1 MVDLSTDDTQITMG
15 APLTPS
21 TRTDTPVAPAA
32 PQDTVHLTPYAL
44 LCIGLLI
51 ALGFS
56 LGCSEFIVIGI
67 QPEIARDFGVPLS
80 QAGMLM
86 SAFSITYA
94 IATPVLALS
103 TGRIPRRTLLIG
115 YSILFCAGNSAA
127 VLATSFEMLLAARVL
142 IGLVSGALLAIGATY
157 IPELAGMKRIS
168 ICISLVYAAFSIAMV
183 ISTSAGK
190 FIAATWEWHYAVIGT
205 LVMSLVVCAAL
216 ILVLPRT
223 GATDIPATAREQMP
237 LLRDPRI
244 IAGTAI
250 FMFGV
255 GSIYVFYGY
264 VTPYLENILG
274 MGTLEASGALMAYG
288 GMCFASNLLSGWCD
302 ARFGVKTMLVS
313 FPIQAALL
321 FGLWAVGPAM
331 PWALVIILGIA
342 LTMYVVSTPCISLF
356 MTTAAMS
363 TRRRSRWR
371 ARWSPRRSTWAS
383 PSAPPWAAR
392 SSPGP
397 ACRMWAW
404 WARHSRSSRGRS
416 RRLPYASQPNDGKRL
431 GCGGRPSSGDLD
443 SSEGPSY
450 TIPGYSGCA
459 SRRVSTRLR
468 THMRSLASCGA
479 NTTRA
484 IRPPIS

>member
-1 MVDLSTDDTQITMG
+1 MVNLNTDDAQITMG
-15 APLTPS
+15 APVTPS

-86 SAFSITYA
+86 SVFSITYA

-313 FPIQAALL
+313 FPIQAVLL

-331 PWALVIILGIA
+331 PWALAIILGIA

-356 MTTAAMS
+356 MTTAADEYPQAL
-363 TRRRSRWR
+363 T
-371 ARWSPRRSTWAS
+371 
-383 PSAPPWAAR
+383 
-392 SSPGP
+392 
-397 ACRMWAW
+397 
-404 WARHSRSSRGRS
+404 
-416 RRLPYASQPNDGKRL
+416 
-431 GCGGRPSSGDLD
+431 
-443 SSEGPSY
+443 
-450 TIPGYSGCA
+450 
-459 SRRVSTRLR
+459 
-468 THMRSLASCGA
+468 LASSLEPTAFNVGIAFGTAVGGVVISGPGMPYVGLVGA
-479 NTTRA
+479 AFSLVAWALAALTVRLATKR
-484 IRPPIS
+484 R